1 MDRLAHEDHTVVISC
16 EMDLKYA
23 IMSQIGIVVPH
34 Y

>member
-16 EMDLKYA
+16 EIDLKYV
-23 IMSQIGIVVPH
+23 IIGIAVS